1 MSAQHAQGAADAV
14 GADLGSMSG
23 SAVIHEGHV
32 RAGAEEGFPQ
42 LIRRADEHG
51 ETTFVH
57 LLNIGYRAVFG
68 IVGGIVQFPGFAG
81 GQILFHGPEHATF
94 EFRSIQGGFP
104 ELGVMGGSRV
114 AADHVE
120 GDRIHNQG

>member
-1 MSAQHAQGAADAV
+1 MSAQDAQGAADAV
-14 GADLGSMSG
+14 GTDLGSVSG

-32 RAGAEEGFPQ
+32 LAGTEEGFPQ
-42 LIRRADEHG
+42 LIRPADEHG

-57 LLNIGYRAVFG
+57 LLNVGHRTVFG

-81 GQILFHGPEHATF
+81 GQILFHRADHTTF
-94 EFRSIQGGFP
+94 ELRSVQGGFP
-104 ELGVMGGSRV
+104 ELGVMGWSGV